1 MIVTPLPGRPI
12 GAIRDALLSHGWE
25 GVLAAETAGGLEAC
39 AFHLTGLSPDQLEAL
54 LQVAP
59 RFGLELLTGDD
70 WALLAGG
77 RSRFSAMARSWT
89 LPEPLR
95 PLAAPIGLGLP
106 ADAPTLWAVG
116 DGPLEVGDEPLFL
129 PESARP
135 RLIDCRLD
143 QDDLSSLAPRAEA
156 HGLGLVLVATAVRH
170 PVEQC
175 ANGLDQ
181 AIRLGVQPERTA
193 IDPGWRAGA
202 LDLGRLRTLGRPIL
216 CRTDDPVTAVVAW
229 GHGAR
234 IFGTGERAQLASALA
249 RALALGA

>member
-12 GAIRDALLSHGWE
+12 RAIRDALLSHGWE
-25 GVLAAETAGGLEAC
+25 GVLATETAGGLEAC
-39 AFHLTGLSPDQLEAL
+39 AFHLTALSPDQLEAL

-106 ADAPTLWAVG
+106 ADAPTLWVVG

-129 PESARP
+129 PESARS
-135 RLIDCRLD
+135 RFVECRLD
-143 QDDLSSLAPRAEA
+143 QDDLSSVAPQAERQ
-156 HGLGLVLVATAVRH
+156 GLGLVLVATAARH
-170 PVEQC
+170 PVAQC
-175 ANGLDQ
+175 SDALDQ

-193 IDPGWRAGA
+193 IDPGWMPGA
-202 LDLGRLRTLGRPIL
+202 LDLGRLRALGRPVL

-234 IFGTGERAQLASALA
+234 IFGTGDRATIAGALA
-249 RALALGA
+249 RAAALGA

>member
-1 MIVTPLPGRPI
+1 VIVTPLPGRPI

-25 GVLAAETAGGLEAC
+25 GVLAAETAAGLEAC
-39 AFHLTGLSPDQLEAL
+39 AFHLTALSPDQLEAL

-106 ADAPTLWAVG
+106 ADAPTLWLVG

-129 PESARP
+129 QESARP
-135 RLIDCRLD
+135 RFLDCRLD
-143 QDDLSSLAPRAEA
+143 QDDLAIVAPHAEA
-156 HGLGLVLVATAVRH
+156 DDLGLVLVATEARH
-170 PVEQC
+170 PVAQC
-175 ANGLDQ
+175 ANALDQ

-193 IDPGWRAGA
+193 IDPGWTPGG
-202 LDLGRLRTLGRPIL
+202 LDFGRLRSLGRPVL

-234 IFGTGERAQLASALA
+234 IFETSDRETLAGALA